1 MFSSVKG
8 EKGVKIN
15 MEKVRYMI
23 SDAANIV
30 NVESHVLRY
39 WEEELELNIPRNEM
53 GHRYYT
59 KENIQEFQRIKE
71 LKEQGYQL
79 KAIRMIV
86 HNGSLNAQAAQMA
99 AQIGEEEKKPN
110 LRQIPPEQPSAGEV
124 SKTAVTDTWQSTTA
138 PPPAPAVRSNT
149 LPAGINR
156 EEIKNQQQSILENT
170 DKMAQFT
177 DLMTEIVGKALAA
190 NNQELSKSISED
202 VGEQVL
208 KEMNYLMRE
217 QEEADEERF
226 RKLDAAIR
234 GNLKKKENRKW
245 GKKKG

>member
-1 MFSSVKG
+1 
-8 EKGVKIN
+8 

-30 NVESHVLRY
+30 KVESHVLRY
-39 WEEELELNIPRNEM
+39 WEEELELDIPRNEL

-59 KENIQEFQRIKE
+59 KENIQEFQKIKE

-86 HNGSLNAQAAQMA
+86 HNLPIDTQPDFLPV
-99 AQIGEEEKKPN
+99 EEKKPD
-110 LRQIPPEQPSAGEV
+110 LRQALPDETKKPEKLMSQPSH
-124 SKTAVTDTWQSTTA
+124 
-138 PPPAPAVRSNT
+138 
-149 LPAGINR
+149 
-156 EEIKNQQQSILENT
+156 QSILDNT
-170 DKMAQFT
+170 EKMAQFT
-177 DLMTEIVGKALAA
+177 ELMTEIVGKALAV
-190 NNQELSKSISED
+190 NNQDLSKTISND

-217 QEEADEERF
+217 REEADEERF

-234 GNLKKKENRKW
+234 GNLKKKEPRKW
-245 GKKKG
+245 GRKKE